1 MRCVISVNNMIYPQ
15 LLLPRKKGIRNMIR
29 PIKITNIKDI
39 YIYIYIKHFT
49 KPNDYNDKKKNNVY
63 KEHDKQKSGKL
74 KKIWS
79 R

>member
-1 MRCVISVNNMIYPQ
+1 MSNFCEQYDLPLIAIS
-15 LLLPRKKGIRNMIR
+15 RKKRN
-29 PIKITNIKDI
+29 KKHDKAHKDYKYKRYI